1 LSYRIQ
7 NQFNIPEIEPKPA
20 KNVSVANPNR
30 DIRGSRVGAQQRRAS
45 DWSLDVKISSTLHRR
60 MIELGLAPIAGA
72 VVTEHEKPT
81 RAPLLNQ
88 PLATNIIQ

>member
-1 LSYRIQ
+1 
-7 NQFNIPEIEPKPA
+7 
-20 KNVSVANPNR
+20 
-30 DIRGSRVGAQQRRAS
+30 
-45 DWSLDVKISSTLHRR
+45 

-72 VVTEHEKPT
+72 VVTGHEKPT

>member
-1 LSYRIQ
+1 
-7 NQFNIPEIEPKPA
+7 
-20 KNVSVANPNR
+20 
-30 DIRGSRVGAQQRRAS
+30 
-45 DWSLDVKISSTLHRR
+45 